1 MPGFR
6 SSYTQHQPVFNYF
19 QMEKIS
25 DDSDDDDDD
34 VPPFTPP
41 QPFSPPS
48 PPSPIHNPTLS
59 MPSASSPQSVSLHE
73 ETNATQSSSSLV
85 ACTSS
90 YRYSYNQLAL
100 VVTKKLYLI

>member
-25 DDSDDDDDD
+25 DDSDTDDDSKF
-34 VPPFTPP
+34 PE
-41 QPFSPPS
+41 PFSPPAPPS

-59 MPSASSPQSVSLHE
+59 MPSASSPQPVSLHE
-73 ETNATQSSSSLV
+73 ETNAIQSSSSLV
-85 ACTSS
+85 ACTIIS
-90 YRYSYNQLAL
+90 
-100 VVTKKLYLI
+100 